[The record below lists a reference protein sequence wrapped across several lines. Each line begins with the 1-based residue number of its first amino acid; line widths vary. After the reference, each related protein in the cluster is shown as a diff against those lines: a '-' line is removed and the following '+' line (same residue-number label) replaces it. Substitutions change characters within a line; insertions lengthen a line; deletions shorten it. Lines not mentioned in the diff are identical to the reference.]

1 MPGSVHTNNSNSTA
15 NDKVSPLI
23 PPPPT
28 NSQPNIIAQPQ
39 SPAPSTKSSVFSPK
53 QSNDINKTTQS
64 TPPPPSSSPPQT
76 QQHFSL
82 QPLKKFTHNKIPS
95 ISDQSSINSE
105 SSPRSFTS
113 MISKNGATERIT
125 TTILLILKFKF
136 KSKIQFN
143 TSKTSSTTTTTTSW
157 KIANH

>member
-53 QSNDINKTTQS
+53 QSNDINKN
-64 TPPPPSSSPPQT
+64 
-76 QQHFSL
+76 H
-82 QPLKKFTHNKIPS
+82 
-95 ISDQSSINSE
+95 SINPAAS
-105 SSPRSFTS
+105 
-113 MISKNGATERIT
+113 IIIATT
-125 TTILLILKFKF
+125 DSTTFQFTTIE
-136 KSKIQFN
+136 KIH
-143 TSKTSSTTTTTTSW
+143 S
-157 KIANH
+157 

>member
-1 MPGSVHTNNSNSTA
+1 MFFKMKGSEDGCSFEQGNEISSASRFYNTNDDYIENKENRVPGSAHTNNSNSTA

-53 QSNDINKTTQS
+53 QSNDINKNTLNQP
-64 TPPPPSSSPPQT
+64 PPPPSSSPPQT

-82 QPLKKFTHNKIPS
+82 QPLKNSLIIKFHLFLTNH
-95 ISDQSSINSE
+95 Q
-105 SSPRSFTS
+105 
-113 MISKNGATERIT
+113 
-125 TTILLILKFKF
+125 LI
-136 KSKIQFN
+136 Q
-143 TSKTSSTTTTTTSW
+143 
-157 KIANH
+157 NHHQDHSLQ